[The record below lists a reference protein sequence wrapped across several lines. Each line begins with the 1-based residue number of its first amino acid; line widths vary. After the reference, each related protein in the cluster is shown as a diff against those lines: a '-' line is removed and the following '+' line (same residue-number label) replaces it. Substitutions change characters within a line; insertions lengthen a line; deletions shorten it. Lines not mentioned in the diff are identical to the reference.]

1 MISFVIVVILLLLVI
16 ISSRQVTQAFTDDEL
31 ISLRDAVKENFLHAF
46 VSYMDYGYPYDEVY
60 PVSCKGRD
68 YKHRVRGTLDDSLGN
83 YLLTLVDSLDT
94 LVSLREEKRF
104 IAALEILRHELTFD
118 TDIDVSV
125 FETNIRVL
133 GGLLSSHQL
142 AKKLSHNKKYNF
154 DYDGFLL
161 EKAKDLGD
169 RLLPAFMTKTSIP
182 YHRIN
187 LMHGVRGN
195 ESSLTCPAAAG
206 SYLMEFG
213 LLSRLLKDSKYEI
226 AAFKASKA
234 IFDRRSKLDLI
245 GPLIDVNTGQWI
257 YSHTGIGAGFD
268 SYYEYLMKGYSLLGD
283 IRLLRMFD
291 ISYNAIEKHVRS
303 NITNSYIEV
312 DMTKGYKQPMNY
324 LLSSLSAFWPSLQVL
339 HGRVSSAKI
348 NFDRLMHFY
357 KKFEA
362 TGLPDIFDTS
372 SYSLLDHS
380 RGNYNR
386 PELIESSYY
395 LFEATKDS
403 KYLIFAKDFHNK
415 LKTKRT
421 KCGFSSFSDISTGTI
436 DDRMDSFVLSETL
449 KYLYLIF
456 DEAIQS
462 YSKRKSFF
470 CDTNNNNNLNQNDN
484 SSTLRDSCISKSHTL
499 FTTEGHL
506 FIIEHEALRKNG
518 IHANNQLSLQ
528 TCLAI

>member
-1 MISFVIVVILLLLVI
+1 MISLVIVAVLLLLVV
-16 ISSRQVTQAFTDDEL
+16 ISSKQVTFTDDEL
-31 ISLRDAVKENFLHAF
+31 VLMRDSAKESFLHAF
-46 VSYMDYGYPYDEVY
+46 VSYMEYGYPMDEVY
-60 PVSCKGRD
+60 PISCKGRD

-83 YLLTLVDSLDT
+83 YKLTLVDSLDT
-94 LVSLREEKRF
+94 LVLMKEEKRF
-104 IAALEILRHELTFD
+104 IAALEILKHELSFD

-125 FETNIRVL
+125 FETNIRVM

-142 AKKLSHNKKYNF
+142 AERLSNNKKYSF
-154 DYDGFLL
+154 EYDGFLL

-169 RLLPAFMTKTSIP
+169 RLLPAFMTKTSLP

-213 LLSRLLKDSKYEI
+213 LLSRLLKDSRYEI

-234 IFDRRSKLDLI
+234 IFDRRSKIDLI

-268 SYYEYLMKGYSLLGD
+268 SYFEYLLKGYCLLGD
-283 IRLLRMFD
+283 SRLLRMFD

-312 DMTKGYKQPMNY
+312 DMTKGYKQPVNG
-324 LLSSLSAFWPSLQVL
+324 LVSSLSAFWPSVQVF
-339 HGRVSSAKI
+339 HGRVSSAKL
-348 NFDRLMHFY
+348 NFDRWMQFY
-357 KKFEA
+357 KKFE
-362 TGLPDIFDTS
+362 TNGLPDIFDTS
-372 SYSLLDHS
+372 SNSLIDHS

-386 PELIESSYY
+386 PELVESSYY
-395 LFEATKDS
+395 LFEATKDV
-403 KYLIFAKDFHNK
+403 KYIIFAKHFLHK
-415 LKTKRT
+415 LQTKRT
-421 KCGFSSFSDISTGTI
+421 SCGFSSFSDVSTAAL

-456 DEAIQS
+456 DEAIQT

-470 CDTNNNNNLNQNDN
+470 CDTNNKINRND
-484 SSTLRDSCISKSHTL
+484 SSNILRDSCISKSHTI

-506 FIIEHEALRKNG
+506 FIIEPSALRKNG
-518 IHANNQLSLQ
+518 INHANNQLSLQ
-528 TCLAI
+528 TCTAI

>member
-1 MISFVIVVILLLLVI
+1 MISFVIIIVLLFLVI
-16 ISSRQVTQAFTDDEL
+16 ISSRQVTHVTFTDNEL
-31 ISLRDAVKENFLHAF
+31 ISLRDDVKESFLHAF
-46 VSYMDYGYPYDEVY
+46 VSYMDYGYPYDEVK
-60 PVSCKGRD
+60 PISCKGRD
-68 YKHRVRGTLDDSLGN
+68 FNHRVRGTLDDCLGN
-83 YLLTLVDSLDT
+83 YKLTLVDSLDT
-94 LVSLREEKRF
+94 LVQLKEEKRF
-104 IAALEILRHELTFD
+104 IAALEILRHELTFE

-142 AKKLSHNKKYNF
+142 AEKLSQNKKYNF

-161 EKAKDLGD
+161 KKAKDLGD
-169 RLLPAFMTKTSIP
+169 RLLPAFMTKTNIP
-182 YHRIN
+182 YHKIN

-283 IRLLRMFD
+283 IRLLQMFD
-291 ISYNAIEKHVRS
+291 TSYNAIEKHIRS

-312 DMTKGYKQPMNY
+312 DMTKGYKQAINY
-324 LLSSLSAFWPSLQVL
+324 YFSSLSAFWPSLQVL

-362 TGLPDIFDTS
+362 TGLPDMFDIS
-372 SYSLLDHS
+372 SGSLLDHS

-403 KYLIFAKDFHNK
+403 KYLVFAKNFLNN

-421 KCGFSSFSDISTGTI
+421 KCGFSSISDVSTGTV
-436 DDRMDSFVLSETL
+436 DDRLDSFVLSETL

-470 CDTNNNNNLNQNDN
+470 CDTNNNNLNQNDN

-506 FIIEHEALRKNG
+506 FIIEKRKNG
-518 IHANNQLSLQ
+518 KNENNKLSLQ

>member
-1 MISFVIVVILLLLVI
+1 VK
-16 ISSRQVTQAFTDDEL
+16 QVAFTDDEL
-31 ISLRDAVKENFLHAF
+31 INLRDDVKSNFLHAF
-46 VSYMDYGYPYDEVY
+46 VSYMDHGYPLDEVY
-60 PVSCKGRD
+60 PIACKGRS

-83 YLLTLVDSLDT
+83 YKLTLVDSLDT
-94 LVSLREEKRF
+94 LVLLREEKRF
-104 IAALEILRHELTFD
+104 IAALEILRQDLTFD
-118 TDIDVSV
+118 TDIDISV

-142 AKKLSHNKKYNF
+142 AEKLSGNKKYNF

-161 EKAKDLGD
+161 EKAKDLGN
-169 RLLPAFMTKTSIP
+169 RLLPAFQTKTGLP

-187 LMHGVRGN
+187 LIHGVRGN

-206 SYLMEFG
+206 SYLLEFG
-213 LLSRLLKDSKYEI
+213 LLSRLLKDSRFEI
-226 AAFKASKA
+226 AAFRASKA

-245 GPLIDVNTGQWI
+245 GPLIDVNTGQWQ

-283 IRLLRMFD
+283 IRLLKMFE

-312 DMTKGYKQPMNY
+312 DMTKGQPMNY

-339 HGRVSSAKI
+339 HGRVSSAKM

-357 KKFEA
+357 KKFEL
-362 TGLPDIFDTS
+362 TGLPDIYDTS
-372 SYSLLDHS
+372 SDSLLDHS

-395 LFEATKDS
+395 LFEATKDI
-403 KYLIFAKDFHNK
+403 KYLMFAKDFHNK

-421 KCGFSSFSDISTGTI
+421 KCGFSSFSDVSTGTV

-462 YSKRKSFF
+462 YSKRRSFF
-470 CDTNNNNNLNQNDN
+470 CDTNNNLNQNDN

-506 FIIEHEALRKNG
+506 FIIEQGALRNG